1 MKVIST
7 CIPTYAPF
15 FRAFASTIS
24 SSYQYRNTHSKS
36 NTYPLA
42 TRGGTTHASSNT
54 NRSRHTR
61 RKTKDINTLTG
72 DTNTSSHF
80 DTRDNG
86 VEILDDGTTIH
97 GKGGGHSTTIMSMAM
112 KPGKGRRKTD
122 GDTDSE
128 ELIRDSLSGN
138 DGRNHGASDRHRA
151 GTPLDSLPGRT
162 TSLEDPFHIHTMT
175 EVRVE
180 RHEI

>member
-24 SSYQYRNTHSKS
+24 SSYQYRNNSKS
-36 NTYPLA
+36 NIYPLA
-42 TRGGTTHASSNT
+42 TRGAGTGASANT
-54 NRSRHTR
+54 NKSRHAR
-61 RKTKDINTLTG
+61 RKTKDINTLAGASTLA
-72 DTNTSSHF
+72 SHN
-80 DTRDNG
+80 D
-86 VEILDDGTTIH
+86 VEILDDGTTIQ
-97 GKGGGHSTTIMSMAM
+97 GKGGGHSTTIMSMAE
-112 KPGKGRRKTD
+112 PARGRGRGKAD

-128 ELIRDSLSGN
+128 ELIRDSSSGN
-138 DGRNHGASDRHRA
+138 EGHNHGASDRHRA
-151 GTPLDSLPGRT
+151 GTPLDSLPGTT

>member
-1 MKVIST
+1 MGWMMKVIST

-24 SSYQYRNTHSKS
+24 SSYQYRNNSKS

-42 TRGGTTHASSNT
+42 TRGAGTGASSNT
-54 NRSRHTR
+54 NKSKHTR
-61 RKTKDINTLTG
+61 RKTRDIHTLTG
-72 DTNTSSHF
+72 ASTQASHY
-80 DTRDNG
+80 D

-97 GKGGGHSTTIMSMAM
+97 GKGGGHSTTIMSMAQ
-112 KPGKGRRKTD
+112 PGRGRRKAD

-138 DGRNHGASDRHRA
+138 EGHNNHGASSNRHRA
-151 GTPLDSLPGRT
+151 GSPLDSLPGTT
-162 TSLEDPFHIHTMT
+162 TSLEDPLHIHTMT
-175 EVRVE
+175 EIRVE